1 MTKHRKTRLDRI
13 LWVVSHSSS
22 PFKNHA
28 WRLFLNLFTLLA
40 FFYKRS
46 FCSLL
51 GDPERCE
58 SGPKASEPH
67 STSAHSPPA
76 YCCFSANATAET
88 GGPASPSRTRPIWYK
103 HR

>member
-40 FFYKRS
+40 FFYKWS

-51 GDPERCE
+51 GNLERCE
-58 SGPKASEPH
+58 SGLRASGPH
-67 STSAHSPPA
+67 STFTPSPNA
-76 YCCFSANATAET
+76 YCCFLANCTAET
-88 GGPASPSRTRPIWYK
+88 AARQPQPHTPYLV
-103 HR
+103 